1 MLAMHTIMGVRR
13 ARPAGGTDRE
23 ASAAAGTHSLAIE
36 SASRTC
42 WAVPERGC
50 FPSFRV
56 TSGESLGGGGPAGPN
71 GLHANGG

>member
-1 MLAMHTIMGVRR
+1 MLAMHTILRVRR
-13 ARPAGGTDRE
+13 ARAAGGTDRE